1 MDLKSNSEE
10 KLNQA
15 LHTYLGQE
23 GLLNEPSPSYGL
35 GNFLQDKLL
44 LIEAIQKGI
53 SFSLFEH
60 IQKLVPLH
68 DEEWADFLNVSLKT
82 LQRNRKLSN
91 FHFKPIHSEKIFELA
106 EVSQLGLQVFDSP
119 NHFRTWLNTPN
130 LALANHL
137 PKNLLQNSYGKEL
150 VMDELNRINHG
161 IFA

>member
-1 MDLKSNSEE
+1 MGSKVNSSD

-15 LHTYLGQE
+15 LNQYLGQE
-23 GLLNEPSPSYGL
+23 GLVSEPSPTYGL
-35 GNFLQDKLL
+35 ASFLQDKLL

-53 SFSLFEH
+53 SFSFFEH

-68 DEEWADFLNVSLKT
+68 EDEWAEFLNVSLKT
-82 LQRNRKLSN
+82 LQRNRKASD

-119 NHFRTWLNTPN
+119 EQFRDWLNSPN

-150 VMDELNRINHG
+150 VMDELHRIDHG